1 LPAEWGGHAETA
13 YSASTESAYRMPATI
28 YDVARQA
35 GVSIATVS
43 RVLRRSAPVQEETRQ
58 RVEAAVEQLGFVP
71 SRLGVSLAERR
82 HAANGVVFPDL
93 SGPYFAE
100 VVLGYEEVTSRLG
113 RSVLILS
120 TREQA
125 DPDATVRELTSRV
138 DGLALF
144 DATVGEDT
152 VRSIVA
158 GGLPVVLLARA
169 DLEGADAVATENTA
183 SAERLTEHLL
193 GHGLRRLAFLG
204 DPGHSSDVAER
215 LAGVRAALAR
225 AGLPAAEPVACASSE
240 ASARAAA
247 TALLASPDRPDAV
260 VCGNDER
267 ALATLLA
274 AEDLG
279 LAVPDDV
286 AVTGWD
292 DILAARHARPAL
304 TTVRQPMRELGAWA
318 ARALDERIRGLR
330 DAPITH
336 LLPTRLI
343 VRASCGHHHK
353 EER

>member
-1 LPAEWGGHAETA
+1 
-13 YSASTESAYRMPATI
+13 MPATI
-28 YDVARQA
+28 YDVARLA

-43 RVLRRSAPVQEETRQ
+43 RVLRRSAPVQDETRL
-58 RVEAAVEQLGFVP
+58 RVEHAVDELDFVP

-125 DPDATVRELTSRV
+125 DPEATVRALTSRV

-152 VRSIVA
+152 VRSFVA
-158 GGLPVVLLARA
+158 GGLPVVLLARR
-169 DLEGADAVATENTA
+169 DVEGADAVATENTA
-183 SAERLTEHLL
+183 SAERLAEHLL
-193 GHGLRRLAFLG
+193 AHGHRRLAFLG
-204 DPGHSSDVAER
+204 DPGHSFDVSER
-215 LAGVRAALAR
+215 WAGVCAVLAR
-225 AGLPAAEPVACASSE
+225 HGLPPAEPVLCASDE
-240 ASARAAA
+240 DSARTAAA
-247 TALLASPDRPDAV
+247 AVLASPDRPDAI

-279 LAVPDDV
+279 LSVPGDV

-304 TTVRQPMRELGAWA
+304 TTVGQPMRQLGAWA
-318 ARALDERIRGLR
+318 ARALDERIAGRR
-330 DAPITH
+330 AVAVKE

-343 VRASCGHHHK
+343 VRDSCGHHHK

>member
-1 LPAEWGGHAETA
+1 
-13 YSASTESAYRMPATI
+13 MPVTI

-43 RVLRRSAPVQEETRQ
+43 RVLRRSAPVQDETRQ
-58 RVEAAVEQLGFVP
+58 RVEHAVDALGFVP

-125 DPDATVRELTSRV
+125 DPEATVRELTSRV
-138 DGLALF
+138 DGLAIF
-144 DATVGEDT
+144 DGTVAEDT

-158 GGLPVVLLARA
+158 GGLPVVLLARR
-169 DLEGADAVATENTA
+169 DVEGADAVAAENLT

-193 GHGLRRLAFLG
+193 GHGHRRLAFLG
-204 DPGHSSDVAER
+204 DPGNSFDVQER
-215 LAGVRAALAR
+215 WAGVRAVLR
-225 AGLPAAEPVACASSE
+225 RHGLPAAQPILCTSAE

-247 TALLASPDRPDAV
+247 TGLLTSPDRPDAI

-279 LAVPDDV
+279 LRVPEDV

-292 DILAARHARPAL
+292 DIMAARHARPAL

-318 ARALDERIRGLR
+318 ARALDERIRGDRRARL
-330 DAPITH
+330 TEQ
-336 LLPTRLI
+336 LPTHLI

>member
-1 LPAEWGGHAETA
+1 
-13 YSASTESAYRMPATI
+13 MPATI
-28 YDVARQA
+28 YDVARRA

-43 RVLRRSAPVQEETRQ
+43 RVLRRSAPVQDETRQ
-58 RVEAAVEQLGFVP
+58 RVEDAVEQLGFVP

-82 HAANGVVFPDL
+82 HAANGMVFPDL

-125 DPDATVRELTSRV
+125 DPDATVRELASRV

-144 DATVGEDT
+144 DATVGEDA

-158 GGLPVVLLARA
+158 GGLPVVLLARGA
-169 DLEGADAVATENTA
+169 DVAGADAVATENTA

-193 GHGLRRLAFLG
+193 GHGHRRLAFLG
-204 DPGHSSDVAER
+204 DPGHSFDVAER

-279 LAVPDDV
+279 LAVPDEV

-318 ARALDERIRGLR
+318 ARALDQRIRGLR
-330 DAPITH
+330 DTPTSH

-343 VRASCGHHHK
+343 VRASCGRHHK

>member
-1 LPAEWGGHAETA
+1 
-13 YSASTESAYRMPATI
+13 MPATI
-28 YDVARQA
+28 YDVARRA

-43 RVLRRSAPVQEETRQ
+43 RVLRRSAPVQDETRQ
-58 RVEAAVEQLGFVP
+58 RVEDAVEQLGFVP

-158 GGLPVVLLARA
+158 GGLPVVLLARRDVA
-169 DLEGADAVATENTA
+169 GADAVATENTA

-193 GHGLRRLAFLG
+193 GHGHRRLAFLG
-204 DPGHSSDVAER
+204 DPGHSYDVAER

-279 LAVPDDV
+279 LRVPEEV

-318 ARALDERIRGLR
+318 ARALDERIRRLR
-330 DAPITH
+330 DTPISH

>member
-1 LPAEWGGHAETA
+1 MA
-13 YSASTESAYRMPATI
+13 ATI
-28 YDVARQA
+28 YDVARRA

-43 RVLRRSAPVQEETRQ
+43 RVLRGSAPVQDGTRQ
-58 RVEAAVEQLGFVP
+58 RVEHAVDELGFVP

-125 DPDATVRELTSRV
+125 DPEAAVRELTSRV
-138 DGLALF
+138 DGLAIF
-144 DATVGEDT
+144 DATVGQDM

-158 GGLPVVLLARA
+158 GGLPVVLLARGA
-169 DLEGADAVATENTA
+169 EVEGADAVAAENTA

-193 GHGLRRLAFLG
+193 GHGHRRFAFLG
-204 DPGHSSDVAER
+204 DPGHSFDVEER
-215 LAGVRAALAR
+215 WAGVCAVLDRH
-225 AGLPAAEPVACASSE
+225 GLPPADPVPCASSE

-247 TALLASPDRPDAV
+247 TALLASPDRPDAI

-279 LAVPDDV
+279 LRVPDDV

-292 DILAARHARPAL
+292 DIMAARHARPAL
-304 TTVRQPMRELGAWA
+304 TTVRQPMRELGTWA
-318 ARALDERIRGLR
+318 AQALDQRIRGDR
-330 DAPITH
+330 DTPITEV
-336 LLPTRLI
+336 LPTRLI
-343 VRASCGHHHK
+343 VRSSCGHHHK

>member
-1 LPAEWGGHAETA
+1 
-13 YSASTESAYRMPATI
+13 MPATI
-28 YDVARQA
+28 YDVARRA

-43 RVLRRSAPVQEETRQ
+43 RVLRQSAPVQDATRR
-58 RVEAAVEQLGFVP
+58 RVEDAVDALGFVP

-120 TREQA
+120 TREQ
-125 DPDATVRELTSRV
+125 DDAEAAVRDLASRV

-144 DATVGEDT
+144 DGTVGED
-152 VRSIVA
+152 VVGSIVA
-158 GGLPVVLLARA
+158 GGVPVVLLARPELA
-169 DLEGADAVATENTA
+169 GADVVATENTA
-183 SAERLTEHLL
+183 SAERLAEHLL
-193 GHGLRRLAFLG
+193 AHGHRRLAFLG
-204 DPGHSSDVAER
+204 DPGHSFDVQER
-215 LAGVRAALAR
+215 FAGVAGVLAR
-225 AGLPAAEPVACASSE
+225 HGLPPPTPVPCSSAE

-247 TALLASPDRPDAV
+247 AALLGSGDRPDAI

-267 ALATLLA
+267 ALAALLA

-279 LAVPDDV
+279 LAVPGDV

-318 ARALDERIRGLR
+318 ARALDERIRGQR
-330 DAPITH
+330 AAPAKEQ
-336 LLPTRLI
+336 LPTRLV

>member
-1 LPAEWGGHAETA
+1 
-13 YSASTESAYRMPATI
+13 MPATI
-28 YDVARQA
+28 YDVARRA

-43 RVLRRSAPVQEETRQ
+43 RVLRGSAPVQDGTRR
-58 RVEAAVEQLGFVP
+58 RVEHAVDELGFVP

-125 DPDATVRELTSRV
+125 DPEAAVRELTSRV
-138 DGLALF
+138 DGLAIF
-144 DATVGEDT
+144 DATVGRDT
-152 VRSIVA
+152 VRAIVA

-169 DLEGADAVATENTA
+169 AEVEGADAVAAENTA

-193 GHGLRRLAFLG
+193 GHGHHRFAFLG
-204 DPGHSSDVAER
+204 DPGHSFDVEQR
-215 LAGVRAALAR
+215 WAGVRAVLDR
-225 AGLPAAEPVACASSE
+225 RGLPPAEPVPCLSGE

-247 TALLASPDRPDAV
+247 TALLASPDRPDAI

-279 LAVPDDV
+279 LRVPDDV

-292 DILAARHARPAL
+292 DIMAARHARPAL

-318 ARALDERIRGLR
+318 AQALDQRIRGDR
-330 DAPITH
+330 DTPITEV
-336 LLPTRLI
+336 LPTRLI
-343 VRASCGHHHK
+343 VRSSCGHHHK

>member
-1 LPAEWGGHAETA
+1 
-13 YSASTESAYRMPATI
+13 MPATI
-28 YDVARQA
+28 YDVARLA

-43 RVLRRSAPVQEETRQ
+43 RVLRRSAPVQDETRL
-58 RVEAAVEQLGFVP
+58 RVEHAVDELGFVP

-125 DPDATVRELTSRV
+125 DPEATVRELASRV

-144 DATVGEDT
+144 DATVGEDV

-158 GGLPVVLLARA
+158 GGLPVVLLARH
-169 DLEGADAVATENTA
+169 DVEGADAVATGNTA
-183 SAERLTEHLL
+183 TAERLAEHLL
-193 GHGLRRLAFLG
+193 GHGHRRLAFLG
-204 DPGHSSDVAER
+204 DPGHSFDVSER
-215 LAGVRAALAR
+215 WAGVCAVLAR
-225 AGLPAAEPVACASSE
+225 HGLPAAEPVLCASDE
-240 ASARAAA
+240 DSARAAA

-274 AEDLG
+274 AEALG
-279 LAVPDDV
+279 LSVPGDV

-292 DILAARHARPAL
+292 DIMAARHARPAL

-318 ARALDERIRGLR
+318 ARALDERIAGRRAG
-330 DAPITH
+330 AVTE

-343 VRASCGHHHK
+343 VRDSCGHHDK

>member
-1 LPAEWGGHAETA
+1 
-13 YSASTESAYRMPATI
+13 MPVTI
-28 YDVARQA
+28 YDVARRA

-43 RVLRRSAPVQEETRQ
+43 RVLRRSAPVHDDTRR
-58 RVEAAVEQLGFVP
+58 RVTDAVDELGFVP

-82 HAANGVVFPDL
+82 HAANGVVFPAL

-120 TREQA
+120 TRDQA
-125 DPDATVRELTSRV
+125 DPEATVRELTSRV

-144 DATVGEDT
+144 DATVDDDT

-158 GGLPVVLLARA
+158 GGLPVVLLARRDVA
-169 DLEGADAVATENTA
+169 GADAVATDNLS

-193 GHGLRRLAFLG
+193 GHGHRRLVFLG
-204 DPGHSSDVAER
+204 DPDHSFDVEQR
-215 LAGVRAALAR
+215 WAGVANVLAR
-225 AGLPAAEPVACASSE
+225 HGLPPADAVPCASSE
-240 ASARAAA
+240 PSARAAA
-247 TALLASPDRPDAV
+247 TAVLASPDRPDAV

-279 LAVPDDV
+279 LRVPEDV

-292 DILAARHARPAL
+292 DIMAARHARPAL

-318 ARALDERIRGLR
+318 ARALDERIAGDR
-330 DAPITH
+330 ATPVKE

-343 VRASCGHHHK
+343 VRRSCGHHHK

>member
-1 LPAEWGGHAETA
+1 
-13 YSASTESAYRMPATI
+13 MPATI
-28 YDVARQA
+28 YDVARRA

-43 RVLRRSAPVQEETRQ
+43 RVLRGSAPVQDGTRQ
-58 RVEAAVEQLGFVP
+58 RVEHAVDELGFVP

-125 DPDATVRELTSRV
+125 DPEAAVRELTSRV
-138 DGLALF
+138 DGLAIF
-144 DATVGEDT
+144 DATVGQDT

-158 GGLPVVLLARA
+158 GGLPVVLLARGA
-169 DLEGADAVATENTA
+169 EVEGADAVAAENPA

-193 GHGLRRLAFLG
+193 GHGHRRFAFLG
-204 DPGHSSDVAER
+204 DPGHSFDVGQR
-215 LAGVRAALAR
+215 WAGVCAVLDRR
-225 AGLPAAEPVACASSE
+225 GLPPAEPVPCASSE

-247 TALLASPDRPDAV
+247 TALLASPDRPDAI

-279 LAVPDDV
+279 LRVPDDV

-292 DILAARHARPAL
+292 DIMAARHARPAL

-318 ARALDERIRGLR
+318 AQALDPRIRGDR
-330 DAPITH
+330 DTPITEV
-336 LLPTRLI
+336 LPTRLI
-343 VRASCGHHHK
+343 VRSSCGHHHK

>member
-1 LPAEWGGHAETA
+1 
-13 YSASTESAYRMPATI
+13 MPVTI

-43 RVLRRSAPVQEETRQ
+43 RVLRRSAPVQDDTRQ
-58 RVEAAVEQLGFVP
+58 RVEDAVDALGFVP

-125 DPDATVRELTSRV
+125 DPETTVRELTSRV
-138 DGLALF
+138 DGLAIF
-144 DATVGEDT
+144 DGTVGEAT
-152 VRSIVA
+152 VRAIVT
-158 GGLPVVLLARA
+158 GGLPVVLLARR
-169 DLEGADAVATENTA
+169 DVEGADAVAAENLA
-183 SAERLTEHLL
+183 SAGRLTEHLL
-193 GHGLRRLAFLG
+193 GHGHRRLAFLG
-204 DPGHSSDVAER
+204 DPGHSFDVQER
-215 LAGVRAALAR
+215 WAGVRAVVER
-225 AGLPAAEPVACASSE
+225 HGLPPAQPVLCDSSE
-240 ASARAAA
+240 ASARGAA
-247 TALLASPDRPDAV
+247 TELLASPDRPDAI

-279 LAVPDDV
+279 LRVPDDV

-318 ARALDERIRGLR
+318 ARALDERIRGDR
-330 DAPITH
+330 DHRVTE

-343 VRASCGHHHK
+343 VRSSCGHHHK

>member
-1 LPAEWGGHAETA
+1 
-13 YSASTESAYRMPATI
+13 
-28 YDVARQA
+28 
-35 GVSIATVS
+35 
-43 RVLRRSAPVQEETRQ
+43 
-58 RVEAAVEQLGFVP
+58 
-71 SRLGVSLAERR
+71 
-82 HAANGVVFPDL
+82 VFPDL

-125 DPDATVRELTSRV
+125 DPDATVRELASRV

-158 GGLPVVLLARA
+158 GGLPVVLLARGA
-169 DLEGADAVATENTA
+169 DVAGADAVATENTA

-193 GHGLRRLAFLG
+193 GHGHRRLAFLG
-204 DPGHSSDVAER
+204 DPGHSFDVAER

-279 LAVPDDV
+279 LAVPDEV

-318 ARALDERIRGLR
+318 ARALDQRIRGLR
-330 DAPITH
+330 DTPTSH

-343 VRASCGHHHK
+343 VRASCGRHHK

>member
-1 LPAEWGGHAETA
+1 
-13 YSASTESAYRMPATI
+13 MPVTI

-43 RVLRRSAPVQEETRQ
+43 RVLRGSAPVQDETRQ
-58 RVEAAVEQLGFVP
+58 RVENAVDALGFVP

-125 DPDATVRELTSRV
+125 DPEATVRELTSRV
-138 DGLALF
+138 DGLAIF
-144 DATVGEDT
+144 DSTVGEDT

-158 GGLPVVLLARA
+158 GGIPVVLLARR
-169 DLEGADAVATENTA
+169 DVEGADAVATENLT
-183 SAERLTEHLL
+183 SAQQLAEHLL
-193 GHGLRRLAFLG
+193 GHGHRRLAFLG
-204 DPGHSSDVAER
+204 DPGHSFDVQER
-215 LAGVRAALAR
+215 WVGVRAVLER
-225 AGLPAAEPVACASSE
+225 HRLPPAQVVLCTSTE

-247 TALLASPDRPDAV
+247 TGLLASPERPDAI

-279 LAVPDDV
+279 LRVPGDV

-292 DILAARHARPAL
+292 DIMAARHARPAL

-318 ARALDERIRGLR
+318 ARALDERIRGDR
-330 DAPITH
+330 QTPRTER
-336 LLPTRLI
+336 LPTHLI

>member
-1 LPAEWGGHAETA
+1 
-13 YSASTESAYRMPATI
+13 MPVTI

-43 RVLRRSAPVQEETRQ
+43 RVLRRSAPVQDETRQ
-58 RVEAAVEQLGFVP
+58 RVEDAVDALGFVP

-125 DPDATVRELTSRV
+125 DPEATVRELASRV
-138 DGLALF
+138 DGLAIF
-144 DATVGEDT
+144 DGTVGVET
-152 VRSIVA
+152 VRAIVA
-158 GGLPVVLLARA
+158 GGLPVVLLARGA
-169 DLEGADAVATENTA
+169 DVDGADAVAAENVA

-193 GHGLRRLAFLG
+193 GHGHRRLAFLG
-204 DPGHSSDVAER
+204 DPGHSFDVAER
-215 LAGVRAALAR
+215 WAGVCAVLERH
-225 AGLPAAEPVACASSE
+225 GLTPAEPVRCASSE
-240 ASARAAA
+240 ASAKAAA
-247 TALLASPDRPDAV
+247 TALLESPDRPDAI

-274 AEDLG
+274 AEDRG
-279 LAVPDDV
+279 LRVPGDV

-318 ARALDERIRGLR
+318 ARALDERIRGDR
-330 DAPITH
+330 ATRVTE

-343 VRASCGHHHK
+343 VRSSCGHHHK

>member
-1 LPAEWGGHAETA
+1 A
-13 YSASTESAYRMPATI
+13 MPVTI

-43 RVLRRSAPVQEETRQ
+43 RVLRRSAPVQDETRQ
-58 RVEAAVEQLGFVP
+58 RVEDAVDALGFVP

-125 DPDATVRELTSRV
+125 DAEATVRELASRV
-138 DGLALF
+138 DGLAVF
-144 DATVGEDT
+144 DGTVGEDT
-152 VRSIVA
+152 VHASVA
-158 GGLPVVLLARA
+158 GGLPVVRLARR
-169 DLEGADAVATENTA
+169 DVDGADAVAAENLA

-193 GHGLRRLAFLG
+193 GHGHRRLAFLG

-215 LAGVRAALAR
+215 YAGVCAVLERH
-225 AGLPAAEPVACASSE
+225 GLTPAEPVRCASSE
-240 ASARAAA
+240 ASAKAAA
-247 TALLASPDRPDAV
+247 TALLESPDRPDAI

-279 LAVPDDV
+279 LRVPGDV

-318 ARALDERIRGLR
+318 ARALDERIRGDR
-330 DAPITH
+330 DTPATH

-343 VRASCGHHHK
+343 VRSSCGHHQK